1 MSLEEKGGADAEE
14 ERDESMLE
22 DTAKKI
28 SQIKN
33 PNAADVE

>member
-1 MSLEEKGGADAEE
+1 MSLEEKGGAEAEE
-14 ERDESMLE
+14 ERDESRLE

-33 PNAADVE
+33 ATDVE